1 MSLIALIIILALIGV
16 ALWLINGLEFI
27 DAKVKRIINIV
38 ALVVIIIWLLYLFGL
53 MDELR
58 SIRVPKV

>member
-1 MSLIALIIILALIGV
+1 V
-16 ALWLINGLEFI
+16 LWLINGLEFI

-38 ALVVIIIWLLYLFGL
+38 ALIVIIIWLLYVFGL